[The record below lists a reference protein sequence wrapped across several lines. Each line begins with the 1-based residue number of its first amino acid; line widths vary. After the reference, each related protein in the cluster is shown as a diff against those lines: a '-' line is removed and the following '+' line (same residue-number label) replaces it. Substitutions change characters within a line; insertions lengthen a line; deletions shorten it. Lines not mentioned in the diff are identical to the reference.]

1 MSEAHKPHIC
11 PLSLCDGSGKIVDE
25 IPPVPFRPIPGTD
38 LEIGGGGGYSSRL
51 CDCRKNLE
59 RRPGEARWWTSET
72 VWTEEV
78 TLSLKPNSPIEM
90 SVTCEV
96 PISEDNYP
104 LIREG
109 YNVYYP
115 AMIEVNGTTLLVDD
129 ARALAA
135 ALTACADKC
144 DELDA
149 VIA

>member
-1 MSEAHKPHIC
+1 VSGSSPSSC
-11 PLSLCDGSGKIVDE
+11 PLGLCDGSGKIVDRVDHSDE
-25 IPPVPFRPIPGTD
+25 PWRDIGHG
-38 LEIGGGGGYSSRL
+38 LQIGGGMSITSRL

-59 RRPGEARWWTSET
+59 RRHGEARWWTSET

-78 TLSLKPNSPIEM
+78 ALSLKPDTPVTM
-90 SVTCEV
+90 TVTCEV

-144 DELDA
+144 DELDG